1 MWSSAAV
8 IMLPYAVVLLLI
20 QTAIGVITR
29 SAPTL
34 NLFSFAFPITML
46 SVFFII
52 YLAMDN
58 LGGSLT
64 NLAADAILAMQNTM
78 ESMIDG

>member
-1 MWSSAAV
+1 
-8 IMLPYAVVLLLI
+8 MLPFAIVLLLI
-20 QTAIGVITR
+20 NVSIGVITR

-46 SVFFII
+46 SVFFIV
-52 YLAMDN
+52 YLAMNN
-58 LGGSLT
+58 LGVSLS